1 MIILNV
7 ASSQNCLLFI
17 LWRKE
22 NSFYTL
28 HAIVNKWGIN
38 FQHIFQESPQVRLLM
53 KINIIIWDKTPMT
66 NNLCFEAF
74 YQTWNVL

>member
-1 MIILNV
+1 MWKTHSSTINFKEMIILNV

-28 HAIVNKWGIN
+28 HAIVNK
-38 FQHIFQESPQVRLLM
+38 
-53 KINIIIWDKTPMT
+53 
-66 NNLCFEAF
+66 
-74 YQTWNVL
+74 